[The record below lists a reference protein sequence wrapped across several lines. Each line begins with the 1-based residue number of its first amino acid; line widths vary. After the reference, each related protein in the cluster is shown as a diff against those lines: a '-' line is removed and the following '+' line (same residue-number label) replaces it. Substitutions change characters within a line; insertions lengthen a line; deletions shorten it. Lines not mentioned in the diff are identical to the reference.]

1 MYLAQEII
9 NLEKVDKSF
18 SGIPVI
24 DNLSFTVRRGEIL
37 GFLGPNGAGKTTTIK
52 LIMNLIRLDGGEI
65 KVFGLDSRRHEQEI
79 KQRIGFVYDRAP
91 FYENLTMAEMTR
103 LIAPA
108 YRNWDWEAYRKYTSL
123 FELPERKKLSA
134 FSRGMKMK
142 YALVVALSHRAE
154 LLIMDEP
161 TSGLD
166 PVIRREFLDVL
177 RDVIQDESRAVLF
190 SSHITSDLD
199 QIADFVT
206 LIGGGRI
213 LFSKS
218 KEELLEEYALVNGE
232 RSLLDSGLRQYVVGL
247 KESQFGFEGLVT
259 NKEEVQRLAEGR
271 AVLTRPNL
279 EEIMLYCLRGKAN
292 GQFGA

>member
-1 MYLAQEII
+1 MKPI
-9 NLEKVDKSF
+9 LELNNVSKRYPGFTLEGVSF
-18 SGIPVI
+18 SLDPGYIM
-24 DNLSFTVRRGEIL
+24 
-37 GFLGPNGAGKTTTIK
+37 GFIGPNGAGKTTTIK

-79 KQRIGFVYDRAP
+79 KQCIGFVYDRAP

>member
-1 MYLAQEII
+1 MSNRFLWARSLSKSYKGRAVVSSVSL
-9 NLEKVDKSF
+9 KVKQ
-18 SGIPVI
+18 
-24 DNLSFTVRRGEIL
+24 GEIVGL
-37 GFLGPNGAGKTTTIK
+37 LGPNGAGKTTTIK